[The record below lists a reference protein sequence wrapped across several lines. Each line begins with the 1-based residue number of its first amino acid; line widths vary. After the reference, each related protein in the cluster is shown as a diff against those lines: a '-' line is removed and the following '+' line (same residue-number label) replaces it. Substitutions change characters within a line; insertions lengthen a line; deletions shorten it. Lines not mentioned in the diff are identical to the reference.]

1 MPFSFFMIHKK
12 VCFLSCNY
20 YGYTIEEWL
29 PFIIRML
36 IRENFSFGIVILIV
50 NFEKH
55 ALFTNQPP

>member
-1 MPFSFFMIHKK
+1 MIHKK